1 MSFLLTIQSLDKIL
15 YCHTGDGSKACLY
28 CQGWEVSIFLGA
40 LLETPLWHAN
50 CVCVCVCS
58 KCIEKW
64 SEIYSKKN
72 FCLCSFFLILFVC
85 NLYNVMRVFVSPC
98 RRIDKCNWFV
108 VSVFLLVG
116 IRNT

>member
-15 YCHTGDGSKACLY
+15 YCHTGDGSKVCLY

-50 CVCVCVCS
+50 CVCVCS

-72 FCLCSFFLILFVC
+72 FCLCRFFLSYLFVTC
-85 NLYNVMRVFVSPC
+85 
-98 RRIDKCNWFV
+98 
-108 VSVFLLVG
+108 
-116 IRNT
+116 TT

>member
-28 CQGWEVSIFLGA
+28 CHGWKVSIFLGA

-50 CVCVCVCS
+50 CVCVCVQNAL
-58 KCIEKW
+58 
-64 SEIYSKKN
+64 KN
-72 FCLCSFFLILFVC
+72 VVKNTVNRTFAYVGFFILFAC
-85 NLYNVMRVFVSPC
+85 NLYNVMRVFASPC

-108 VSVFLLVG
+108 VSIFLLVG